1 MASKTFRYISALLLS
16 LAVSIADAQTPADT
30 TAVEPSDSIVTVG
43 DLVNSIADK
52 VKGKHEKKIHFINGA
67 AVGADIVG
75 WGMKALGS
83 DWRHMEVLGR
93 INILD
98 RYFPIAELGIGEANH
113 EGRDLENR
121 FKVRAPYFRVGADY
135 NFIKDKT
142 SGNRIFGGLRY
153 GFTPFKYD
161 VSGPAL
167 YDSVYKTYHDFN
179 HKGLSANS
187 HWVELV
193 GGIEAKVWGILHLGW
208 SVRYK
213 MRIAESNTAVGHAW
227 YVPGYGTSGGSV
239 MTGTFN
245 VSIDI

>member
-1 MASKTFRYISALLLS
+1 MIRRTCAFIFALLLLNS
-16 LAVSIADAQTPADT
+16 LAATAQRV
-30 TAVEPSDSIVTVG
+30 VEISARGDSIVADTLRGGLKKEPRAWKLSVG
-43 DLVNSIADK
+43 TDVA
-52 VKGKHEKKIHFINGA
+52 GA
-67 AVGADIVG
+67 ILAVATSY
-75 WGMKALGS
+75 GS
-83 DWRHMEVLGR
+83 YEGNVRLNLRET
-93 INILD
+93 
-98 RYFPIAELGIGEANH
+98 YFPTVEVGLGVSDYTNDDTHIH
-113 EGRDLENR
+113 Y
-121 FKVRAPYFRVGADY
+121 KTSSPYFRIGADY

-213 MRIAESNTAVGHAW
+213 IRIAESNTAVGHAW